1 MRSASAKCRAVA
13 RSEWIRWRRR
23 ASVACTKDAVRSVF
37 PERYGGTR
45 PDDGIR
51 QHYGVETELDESA
64 AERLHR
70 HYEDAGAAA
79 QTQVG
84 VSAAKKPR
92 MGPPSL
98 YLPQRRGLR
107 QSTQG

>member
-45 PDDGIR
+45 PTMEFGNTTVLR
-51 QHYGVETELDESA
+51 PNLMKA
-64 AERLHR
+64 RLNVFI
-70 HYEDAGAAA
+70 G
-79 QTQVG
+79 TT
-84 VSAAKKPR
+84 K
-92 MGPPSL
+92 MLGPL
-98 YLPQRRGLR
+98 LRRK
-107 QSTQG
+107 